1 MAPVAAS
8 RTAVSTD
15 GLSLPLPP
23 VSLDFAIRGDAH
35 TQGFLQ
41 RYQRKGT
48 SNDAT
53 TAVVG
58 KGGFGTAYRF
68 QRDDSFTPPCSML
81 ETNHSSDYRRQDS
94 IEEESIEALRN
105 SSRRNDDMDE
115 DYPGESSS
123 RSLTEGALKDV
134 QSRVNQRA
142 LHRMSTASPSQRE
155 VSREK
160 APPVIV
166 VKVCRTPTSGSYDE
180 LPKTGKGREEAKV
193 AARQC
198 AEGNPTGQHTRIVR
212 GEARLLRYLQ
222 MAQQLKKRKGQQ
234 SYLVRLFA
242 DIPTHS
248 FEDDDD
254 DDSASTNLAKN
265 PLRPRLLIFERL
277 VDLDAELTP
286 RGWAKSK
293 RLWTVEKVELVS
305 RDVIA
310 GLKVRSATQRRALCA
325 DLGNLSCSFFTII
338 MSCMVTLNRATSC
351 EIQRRATSR

>member
-1 MAPVAAS
+1 MTPAPAS

-15 GLSLPLPP
+15 GLALPLPP
-23 VSLDFAIRGDAH
+23 LSLDFAIRGDAH
-35 TQGFLQ
+35 SEGFLQ

-68 QRDDSFTPPCSML
+68 QRDDAFTPPCSML

-94 IEEESIEALRN
+94 IEEESVEALRH
-105 SSRRNDDMDE
+105 SSRHDNDMDE
-115 DYPGESSS
+115 EEYPGESSS
-123 RSLTEGALKDV
+123 RSLTEGALKDA
-134 QSRVNQRA
+134 QDSRQATRVSQRA

-155 VSREK
+155 ACREK

-198 AEGNPTGQHTRIVR
+198 AEGNPVGQHTRIVR

-222 MAQQLKKRKGQQ
+222 MAQQIRKRKGQQ
-234 SYLVRLFA
+234 SYVVRLFA
-242 DIPTHS
+242 DIPMHS
-248 FEDDDD
+248 FEDDDDD
-254 DDSASTNLAKN
+254 DDSASTNPSKN
-265 PLRPRLLIFERL
+265 LLRPRLLIFERL
-277 VDLDAELTP
+277 VDLDAELTSK
-286 RGWAKSK
+286 GWAKSK

-310 GLKVRSATQRRALCA
+310 GLKVSLTITRREL
-325 DLGNLSCSFFTII
+325 
-338 MSCMVTLNRATSC
+338 V
-351 EIQRRATSR
+351 